1 MRYYLTKASDDYW
14 YDIIEIQDETLYELY
29 DKFGDFIVKQN
40 EWYKDS
46 IEDIFCYCRAS
57 KEDAKKISESR
68 IEIMIYDSY
77 IE

>member
-29 DKFGDFIVKQN
+29 DKIGCFIVRQN
-40 EWYKDS
+40 DWYRDS
-46 IEDIFCYCRAS
+46 VEDICRYCRVP
-57 KEDAKKISESR
+57 KEDAKKISKAR